1 MTNNLVAELI
11 RSGVAP
17 KNVVREVAQTIRV
30 TERTARNKINGETDF
45 TVPEAVRI
53 NEAFFAG
60 GQNLEYLF
68 AQTPRTPDDEPA
80 APDDVA
86 GEG

>member
-11 RSGVAP
+11 RKGVAP
-17 KNVVREVAQTIRV
+17 RNVAKEVARV
-30 TERTARNKINGETDF
+30 LRVSERTARNKISGETAF

-53 NEAFFAG
+53 NEACFG
-60 GQNLEYLF
+60 GTQKLEYLF
-68 AQTPRTPDDEPA
+68 EQT
-80 APDDVA
+80 A

>member
-11 RSGVAP
+11 RNGVAP
-17 KNVVREVAQTIRV
+17 RNVAKEVARV
-30 TERTARNKINGETDF
+30 LKVSERTARNKISGETDF

-53 NEAFFAG
+53 NETCFG
-60 GQNLEYLF
+60 GQKDLEYLF
-68 AQTPRTPDDEPA
+68 AQT
-80 APDDVA
+80 APQSA